1 MKLKSALIPLSL
13 AFLAQANAAPV
24 VQKWSLEDDNIE
36 FILTS
41 DPHKAL
47 SGFGPFNFGGTN
59 YYIKNYNNPALSV
72 ENGDLFIAIFEM
84 GTATKAPWP
93 ALSPVSSL
101 IPPGQ
106 ELTGIVAAQAT
117 AVSGGLTFA
126 PFSQGLDAIL
136 AAAGIPSVP
145 GGNLGGPTGALAAM
159 WLNPTASDSDPWAGN
174 LDLNRS
180 SNVASNCT
188 SLIDCIQAA
197 WDHGTLFQVDGFK
210 GDPDESWSYFGGT
223 NLNTVKNLGD
233 STIFGAFNFALSN
246 FFNIVNPVIPHNAAG
261 TPGGAGGCGA
271 PGAADGCVQVRGSG
285 TILGGQS
292 LINGALSHSDTDMT
306 KFVQSVPEPGS
317 LALLGLGL
325 LGLGRRLKS

>member
-24 VQKWSLEDDNIE
+24 VQKWSLEDDDIE

-41 DPHKAL
+41 DPNKAL
-47 SGFGPFNFGGTN
+47 SSFGTFTFGGTN
-59 YYIKNYNNPALSV
+59 YYIKDYTNPALSV
-72 ENGDLFIAIFEM
+72 EEGDLFIAVFEM

-93 ALSPVSSL
+93 ALHPVSSL

-106 ELTGIVAAQAT
+106 ELTGILAAQAT
-117 AVSGGLTFA
+117 IVPGGLTFA
-126 PFSQGLDAIL
+126 PFSEGLNAIL
-136 AAAGIPSVP
+136 AAAGIPGVP

-159 WLNPTASDSDPWAGN
+159 WLNPTASDSDPWPGN
-174 LDLNRS
+174 LDLNRA

-188 SLIDCIQAA
+188 SLINCMQAA

-210 GDPDESWSYFGGT
+210 GDPDESWNYFGGT

-233 STIFGAFNFALSN
+233 STIFGAYNFALSN
-246 FFNIVNPVIPHNAAG
+246 FFNIANPVIPHNAAG
-261 TPGGAGGCGA
+261 IPGAAGGCG
-271 PGAADGCVQVRGSG
+271 PVGAADGCVQVRGSG
-285 TILGGQS
+285 TILGGQG
-292 LINGALSHSDTDMT
+292 LTNGALAHSDNDVT
-306 KFVQSVPEPGS
+306 KFVPEPGS